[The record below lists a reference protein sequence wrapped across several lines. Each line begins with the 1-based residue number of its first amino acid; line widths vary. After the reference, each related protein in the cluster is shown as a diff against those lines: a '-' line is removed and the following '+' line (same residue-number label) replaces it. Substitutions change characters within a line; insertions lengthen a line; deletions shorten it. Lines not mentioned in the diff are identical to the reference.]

1 MDRNE
6 IIAKIN
12 TVLADEFEIDAAI
25 ITPDAPLMETLDM
38 DSLDLVDVVV
48 LVEQSFG
55 ITLKGEDFVGMTTFQ
70 NFYDLILRKMSGN
83 GHSGGNGD

>member
-1 MDRNE
+1 MNNNE
-6 IIAKIN
+6 IIEKIN
-12 TVLADEFEIDAAI
+12 AVLAEEFEVDPAI

-70 NFYDLILRKMSGN
+70 NFYDLIIGKSAGTQ
-83 GHSGGNGD
+83 G

>member
-1 MDRNE
+1 MGNSE
-6 IIAKIN
+6 IIEKIN
-12 TVLADEFEIDAAI
+12 TVLAEEFEVDPSI

-55 ITLKGEDFVGMTTFQ
+55 ITLKGEDFVGVNTFQ
-70 NFYDLILRKMSGN
+70 NFYDLIMGKMN
-83 GHSGGNGD
+83 G

>member
-1 MDRNE
+1 MNSNE
-6 IIAKIN
+6 IITKIN
-12 TVLADEFEIDAAI
+12 AVLAEEFEVDPGI

-55 ITLKGEDFVGMTTFQ
+55 ITLKGEDFVGMSTFQ
-70 NFYDLILRKMSGN
+70 NFYDLIIGKMSGH
-83 GHSGGNGD
+83 GE

>member
-1 MDRNE
+1 MNSNE

-12 TVLADEFEIDAAI
+12 SVLAEEFEVDPAI

-48 LVEQSFG
+48 IVEQNFG
-55 ITLKGEDFVGMTTFQ
+55 ITLKGEDFVGIKTFE
-70 NFYDLILRKMSGN
+70 NFYDLILSRVN
-83 GHSGGNGD
+83 